1 MLKCIGVKCL
11 VCYCHFRQL
20 VQSRD
25 RIANGL
31 KKLLETNDLV
41 AKMEVPNCCNDGSIV
56 SKRFTGRADCIR
68 ARTEEEEC
76 RY

>member
-1 MLKCIGVKCL
+1 MNIKYINCSL
-11 VCYCHFRQL
+11 CHYLFRQL

-41 AKMEVPNCCNDGSIV
+41 ATMEVP
-56 SKRFTGRADCIR
+56 
-68 ARTEEEEC
+68 
-76 RY
+76 

>member
-1 MLKCIGVKCL
+1 MNSQ
-11 VCYCHFRQL
+11 VCVNTNEHMYYFRQL

-41 AKMEVPNCCNDGSIV
+41 AKMEVLWDAYISRNFNNSYI
-56 SKRFTGRADCIR
+56 TG
-68 ARTEEEEC
+68 
-76 RY
+76 

>member
-1 MLKCIGVKCL
+1 MKSNALILNCL
-11 VCYCHFRQL
+11 VHDYFRQL

-41 AKMEVPNCCNDGSIV
+41 AKMEVPL
-56 SKRFTGRADCIR
+56 TA
-68 ARTEEEEC
+68 
-76 RY
+76 

>member
-1 MLKCIGVKCL
+1 MLIYQFTITYL
-11 VCYCHFRQL
+11 IRQL

-41 AKMEVPNCCNDGSIV
+41 ATMEVLGGVFTCK
-56 SKRFTGRADCIR
+56 SK
-68 ARTEEEEC
+68 
-76 RY
+76 